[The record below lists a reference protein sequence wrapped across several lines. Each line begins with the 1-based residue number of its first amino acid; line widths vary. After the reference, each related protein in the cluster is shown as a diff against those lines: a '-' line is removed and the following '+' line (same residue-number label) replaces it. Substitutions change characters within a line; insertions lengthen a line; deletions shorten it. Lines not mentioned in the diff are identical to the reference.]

1 MIPKFSKLGFLT
13 LILFSFAFQTTG
25 QVTISGTVLDA
36 DTNDLLPGCNVI
48 MSGTIKGTSTDFDGK
63 FTFSVEKFPVTLEIS
78 LLGYSAQIITIKDS
92 SPIIVKLSEGLSLDE
107 IVITGSRG
115 KARTVL
121 SSPVP
126 IDNIGVAELKATGA
140 ASLDQMISL
149 KVPSFNSTPQTI
161 SDATAHFD
169 PSELRNLGPSRT
181 LVLINGKRKNQSSQV
196 FLNRTP
202 GKGEVGTDLKAIPSA
217 AIERIEVL
225 RDGASAQYGSDAV
238 AGVINIILKKRVNK
252 TEINFD
258 SGVTQEGDGFNYN
271 FDLNHGFK
279 IGDRGYL
286 NLTGNVFHSDKT
298 NRAAEPGGDGF
309 FGFLYDIGAL
319 PIGAAGGFEATPGVV
334 ATGAQIRNGDTDWQ
348 RANPGLGMN
357 IGLPEQNRYSLFANF
372 GLPYK
377 GGEFYIN
384 GGYTHRNGTSFALYR
399 TPWWPG
405 ISSDPAANPL
415 AVAGETYQGFQP
427 TFDSDINDLTFT
439 IGNKFFVNDWNID
452 VSLTHGFNDIQY
464 FVKNSINTSLGINSP
479 TEFDTG
485 GYKFGNTLGNLDV
498 SKIFND
504 LSFSF
509 GAEFRNENYKVTA
522 GQEES
527 YIGGG
532 VQSFPGLQPSN
543 ALDKSRTN
551 FGIYSG
557 LDYDISEEFLIGGAV
572 RYETFSKIGTG
583 SSIDNV
589 SWKLN
594 ARQLL
599 GEDNTTA
606 IRASI
611 STGFRAPSL
620 HQIYL
625 SNIQTLIVGN
635 SVAQEGTFNNVS
647 DVTRVALGVP
657 QLDAE
662 TSVNFTVGMTSKL
675 SRNFSLTADYYNIAV
690 DDRVLLT
697 NQISTGDLPNGNSV
711 RTNLEADGVE
721 SFKFFTNA
729 ANTKTQGIDIVLDYS
744 RISIGEKGLLGFIGA
759 FNWNDTEVDA
769 ANLTVP
775 VVFSDNNIDIFG
787 REEINRITTGRPQV
801 KGSLG
806 ISYKSGSFRANINN
820 TYYGKVTETH
830 PADLD
835 KDQIFAGKALT
846 DLVLGYDI
854 NKNLSLK
861 FVALNLFNVY
871 PDELVLDSGDPET
884 NFGGRFKYA
893 WHVNQF
899 GFNGANYKL
908 GFTYSF

>member
-1 MIPKFSKLGFLT
+1 MRLKFIKITCSMLVFCC
-13 LILFSFAFQTTG
+13 FAFQANS
-25 QVTISGTVLDA
+25 QVTITGKVLDTDSNSPIVGA
-36 DTNDLLPGCNVI
+36 NVI
-48 MSGTIKGTSTDFDGK
+48 EGVTTNGVLTDFDGK
-63 FTFSVEKFPVTLEIS
+63 FTLTVDKFPVTIEVSS
-78 LLGYSAQIITIKDS
+78 LGFNSKT
-92 SPIIVKLSEGLSLDE
+92 IIVNDDKPITVLLVSGLSLDE
-107 IVITGSRG
+107 VVITGSRG
-115 KARTVL
+115 KPRTIL
-121 SSPVP
+121 TSPVP
-126 IDNIGVAELKATGA
+126 IDNIGAAELKTTGA
-140 ASLDQMISL
+140 ASIDQMISL

-217 AIERIEVL
+217 SIERIEVL

-252 TEINFD
+252 TEINLD
-258 SGVTQEGDGFNYN
+258 SGITQEGDGFNYN
-271 FDLNHGFK
+271 FDFNHGFK
-279 IGDRGYL
+279 IGEKGYL
-286 NLTGNVFHSDKT
+286 NLTGNVYHSDRT
-298 NRAAEPGGDGF
+298 NRAGEPGGDGF
-309 FGFLYDIGAL
+309 FGFLYDVGAI
-319 PIGAAGGFEATPGVV
+319 PIGAAGGFEATPGQV
-334 ATGAQIRNGDTDWQ
+334 ATGAQIRSGDTDWQ

-357 IGLPEQNRYSLFANF
+357 IGLPEQNRYSIFANF
-372 GLPYK
+372 GLPYE

-384 GGYTHRNGTSFALYR
+384 GGYTFRNGTSFALYR

-405 ISSDPAANPL
+405 ISSDPSENPL
-415 AVAGETYQGFQP
+415 AAAGEQYQGFQP
-427 TFDSDINDLTFT
+427 TFDSDINDITFT

-452 VSLTHGFNDIQY
+452 VSLTHGSNDIQY
-464 FVKNSINTSLGINSP
+464 LVKNSINTSLGINSP
-479 TEFDTG
+479 TDFDTG

-498 SKIFND
+498 SKVFDD

-509 GAEFRNENYKVTA
+509 GTEFRSENYKVTA

-527 YIGGG
+527 YVGGG
-532 VQSFPGLQPSN
+532 AQSFPGLQPSN
-543 ALDKSRTN
+543 ALDESRTN
-551 FGIYSG
+551 LGVYTG
-557 LDYDISEEFLIGGAV
+557 LDYDISEEFLIGGAI

-583 SSIDNV
+583 SSIDNF

-599 GEDNTTA
+599 GKNNTTA
-606 IRASI
+606 IRASV

-647 DVTRVALGVP
+647 DVARVSLGVP

-662 TSVNFTVGMTSKL
+662 TSVNYTLGLTSKL
-675 SRNFSLTADYYNIAV
+675 SRNFTFTLDYYNIAV

-697 NQISTGDLPNGNSV
+697 NQISTGDLPDGNGV
-711 RTNLEADGVE
+711 RTSLEADGVE

-729 ANTKTQGIDIVLDYS
+729 ADTNTQGIDVVLDYS
-744 RISIGEKGLLGFIGA
+744 NISVGEKGKLGLIAA
-759 FNWNDTEVDA
+759 FNWNKTEVDA
-769 ANLTVP
+769 DNLTIP
-775 VVFSDNNIDIFG
+775 TVFSENNIDIFG
-787 REEINRITTGRPQV
+787 REEIGRLETGRPQI

-806 ISYKSGSFRANINN
+806 VSYKTGSFRANLNN

-830 PADLD
+830 PTDVTI
-835 KDQIFAGKALT
+835 DQVFAGKALT
-846 DLVLGYDI
+846 DLVISYDI
-854 NKNLSLK
+854 SKTVSIK
-861 FVALNLFNVY
+861 FSALNLLNVF
-871 PDELVLDSGDPET
+871 PDELVADSGDINT
-884 NFGGRFKYA
+884 NFGGRFRYP

-899 GFNGANYKL
+899 GFTGASYKL
-908 GFTYSF
+908 GLNINL